1 MKKELEK
8 LKKPEGEE
16 MHPHEKMAKMAVLQ
30 HLKKTAEDAM
40 KEHMGGMKKVSVM
53 SDSPEGL
60 KEGLDKAK
68 GMVGK
73 LDSDEEGFGDHG
85 SEDGD
90 PLEHQNE
97 HELTRGDVNSP
108 GHSTHEE
115 HENTEDHSKEPE
127 DGDMEDRDAVP
138 GDDGDEANASDE
150 DMSHE
155 ELDAKIQRLMHL
167 KSAKQAKMRG

>member
-1 MKKELEK
+1 MKKEM
-8 LKKPEGEE
+8 KKDG

-40 KEHMGGMKKVSVM
+40 KEHMNGGAMKKVSVM

-60 KEGLDKAK
+60 EEGLEHAK
-68 GMVGK
+68 GMVGS
-73 LDSDEEGFGDHG
+73 LNSEEEGSHKDEGDE
-85 SEDGD
+85 SAD
-90 PLEHQNE
+90 PLKDENE
-97 HELTRGDVNSP
+97 HEMTRGDVNSP

-115 HENTEDHSKEPE
+115 HENTEDHSKESE
-127 DGDMEDRDAVP
+127 DGDMEDREAVP
-138 GDDGDEANASDE
+138 GDDGDEANKSDE

-167 KSAKQAKMRG
+167 KQAKMRG